1 MFKRPGCNFAVIN
14 DDYVLLACATPLQ
27 QSALLPS
34 VTLTHLQKKRKYG
47 AVVSIITTAT
57 WSSISVEQ
65 DKRSNGT
72 TIIRQQENRNMTR
85 DGAVLWQ
92 GVRK

>member
-1 MFKRPGCNFAVIN
+1 MAAADAILRWVRVIN
-14 DDYVLLACATPLQ
+14 DDYVCVCEPY
-27 QSALLPS
+27 
-34 VTLTHLQKKRKYG
+34 LQKNRKYG

-65 DKRSNGT
+65 DKRRTGT

-85 DGAVLWQ
+85 DGAVL
-92 GVRK
+92 

>member
-1 MFKRPGCNFAVIN
+1 MSVTLAVIN
-14 DDYVLLACATPLQ
+14 DDYVGMY
-27 QSALLPS
+27 
-34 VTLTHLQKKRKYG
+34 LQKKRKYG

-72 TIIRQQENRNMTR
+72 TIIRQHENRNMTR
-85 DGAVLWQ
+85 DGAVLYTSREV
-92 GVRK
+92 GRIDTYT